1 MPFLFSNSMRFV
13 FLLLFFF
20 LSCAPKVDEKA
31 SYSFDRITFAF
42 QPTQIPTP
50 FPRSFLPDDVQF
62 QRSVD
67 LKSGFLNSKEAYLVL
82 FSKTESS
89 RIASDI
95 ESRSKFGD
103 WKLLEK
109 TEKDKTTTLLLEG
122 FLKKYISIIIF
133 DTGEKRIVKYFF
145 KKNTGY

>member
-1 MPFLFSNSMRFV
+1 MPFLFSNSMHFCFLILV
-13 FLLLFFF
+13 FLL
-20 LSCAPKVDEKA
+20 SCTPKHDERA

-42 QPTQIPTP
+42 QPTQVPTP
-50 FPRSFLPDDVQF
+50 FPRSFLPDEVQF

-82 FSKTESS
+82 ISKTESNK
-89 RIASDI
+89 IASDI

-109 TEKDKTTTLLLEG
+109 TEKDKTITLLLEG

-133 DTGEKRIVKYFF
+133 DTGETRIVKYFF